1 MKILAAILV
10 VLLLACV
17 GGAAYFYIYMYQPV
31 VADYSTLKSGKS
43 EFDKAK
49 TELKRYK
56 DKEKNESAWIGPVLN
71 DLNSILSDEIKAG
84 KAEVLTFDNRLA
96 VSIAEQTLY
105 MPGSKTFTNDSRQL
119 LAKLD
124 SLFRND
130 TLKNKSIYI
139 GNTTQ
144 TVPAQTTGRK
154 KSPAKDARTL
164 AAERSTELIKYLE
177 KKGVNQ
183 DTLAAVAYASKPPE
197 LGSKIKD
204 RKVLILIE
212 NPVKAPAA
220 KQETS
225 PGVQTKPTSTS
236 AASSATPTAA
246 AQPQSKQTAT
256 VKPASAATPTT
267 ASSSQAQPKP
277 IPILPAKPK
286 AN

>member
-17 GGAAYFYIYMYQPV
+17 GGAAYFYIYMYQPMV
-31 VADYSTLKSGKS
+31 VDLKSGKS

-49 TELKRYK
+49 AELKRYK
-56 DKEKNESAWIGPVLN
+56 DREKNESAWIGPAIN
-71 DLNSILSDEIKAG
+71 DLNSILSDELKTN

-130 TLKNKSIYI
+130 SFKNKNIYV

-164 AAERSTELIKYLE
+164 SAERSMELIKYLE
-177 KKGVNQ
+177 KRGVNQ
-183 DTLAAVAYASKPPE
+183 DALAAVAYASKPPD

-204 RKVLILIE
+204 RKILIIIE
-212 NPVKAPAA
+212 NPATTLAA
-220 KQETS
+220 KQ
-225 PGVQTKPTSTS
+225 
-236 AASSATPTAA
+236 AASSAVQSKQTPTPKDTSTASSA
-246 AQPQSKQTAT
+246 TATAQPLSKQTAT
-256 VKPASAATPTT
+256 VKPASAATSTT
-267 ASSSQAQPKP
+267 SSVSQTQPKP